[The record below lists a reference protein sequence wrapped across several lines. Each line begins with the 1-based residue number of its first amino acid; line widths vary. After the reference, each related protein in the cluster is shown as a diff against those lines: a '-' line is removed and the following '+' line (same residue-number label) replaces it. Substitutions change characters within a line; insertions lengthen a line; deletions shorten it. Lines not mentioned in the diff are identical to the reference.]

1 MKRNGVNFM
10 AELVQTKS
18 KFKLIGK
25 VTRID
30 KDGAYKE
37 GVAEKGKRQGDL
49 FRSLRFGV
57 KTSDSNEIFVS
68 MYDYEPN
75 EVFLWNTHKKEKDS
89 NYKGDRMPFETWED
103 QKAELREQGYS
114 CLQTRV
120 GVMYDEEGKLIS
132 NGETGFVASE
142 MIYNNIDNGDSVLI
156 EGEMRHS
163 TFVNRQGETVPQTTY
178 TIKKLYKIKDIDF
191 ESEKFEEVTYFE
203 QEMVFVGQD
212 IDKKEGKMYVMGRT
226 IDYQQNYQDT
236 QFVVNFKNEDGT
248 LDNDM
253 VKFADAIKKRIKFGD
268 VINVFGDVLNR
279 AVVKEVEQDDKEEDN
294 IFAEFGGRAK
304 PKHAESYTAKTYIS
318 ELSING
324 LDAHDAGVYTEEDFV
339 DNSVVEDTSKVSE
352 EFGGKGKNPF
362 SNDSDEIDE
371 DDLPF

>member
-1 MKRNGVNFM
+1 M
-10 AELVQTKS
+10 AELQQTKS

-30 KDGAYKE
+30 KDGAFKE

-57 KTSDSNEIFVS
+57 KTSPTNEIFVS
-68 MYDYEPN
+68 MYDYEPE
-75 EVFLWNTHKKEKDS
+75 EVFVWNSTKKEKNPD
-89 NYKGDRMPFETWED
+89 YKGDRFPFETWES
-103 QKAELREQGYS
+103 QKSELREQGYS
-114 CLQTRV
+114 CLSTRI
-120 GVMYDEEGKLIS
+120 GVSYGEDGKLIS
-132 NGETGFVASE
+132 NGETGFTASE

-156 EGEMRHS
+156 EGEIRHS
-163 TFVNRQGETVPQTTY
+163 EYENRQGETVPQTTY
-178 TIKKLYKIKDIDF
+178 TIKKLYKIKDVDF

-203 QEMVFVGQD
+203 EQIVFVGED
-212 IDKKEGKMYVMGRT
+212 VDKKEGKMYLTGRT
-226 IDYQQNYQDT
+226 IDYNKNYQDV
-236 QFVVNFKNEDGT
+236 QFVVNFKDEEGN
-248 LDNDM
+248 LDNNM
-253 VKFADAIKKRIKFGD
+253 VKFVDAIKKRIKFGD

-279 AVVKEVEQDDKEEDN
+279 AVVKEVETDDKEEEN

-304 PKHAESYTAKTYIS
+304 PKHAEGYKAVTYVS

-339 DNSVVEDTSKVSE
+339 DNSVVDNNVSDS
-352 EFGGKGKNPF
+352 FGGKGKNPF
-362 SNDSDEIDE
+362 AGDSEEISE